1 MIAGLARWLFFLR
14 ENLGASGLTTM
25 GWRQWVGGNAN
36 EREMGMHMTRHWFFA
51 ALAILGVNATGA
63 LAQTALDAAFYEE
76 VVQGM
81 APADMRRMLEADGF
95 SVSVDTQNNGV
106 TIFEATT
113 EETGAFYVSL
123 LACQQDVCPQ
133 IDVFAFFS
141 SQGITLSQINMLHVE
156 HVAATTFMQQTDTG
170 LAARNLLLDGGVTR
184 RNVKFQID
192 FFLNELDVALGKLQP
207 GAVEA
212 VGFVRNVRKPGFVK
226 PVDLMPSYIRQ
237 MKNPKVNAVG
247 ANAPKF
253 LKDTE

>member
-1 MIAGLARWLFFLR
+1 
-14 ENLGASGLTTM
+14 
-25 GWRQWVGGNAN
+25 
-36 EREMGMHMTRHWFFA
+36 MHMTRHWFFA

-81 APADMRRMLEADGF
+81 APADMRRMLEAEGF

-106 TIFEATT
+106 TIFEVTT
-113 EETGAFYVSL
+113 EEAGAFYVSL